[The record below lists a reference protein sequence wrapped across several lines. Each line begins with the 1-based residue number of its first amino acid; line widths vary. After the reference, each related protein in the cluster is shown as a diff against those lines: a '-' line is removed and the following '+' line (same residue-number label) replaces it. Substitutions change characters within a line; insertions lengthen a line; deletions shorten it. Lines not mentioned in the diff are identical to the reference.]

1 MKKKLFVCFALA
13 AGLMMGAIPGMQVSA
28 SGENVI
34 AAEKVT
40 DLDEYTFVADRSVE
54 AFSIHGE
61 ARLALEQHS
70 FDYEAAIEMVENGI
84 IAPLSL
90 YNLPTEA
97 DEESAF
103 SFIDMEGVEED
114 VEVSEASIYANCAHK
129 YQAGV
134 LTGHAENNDGSCN
147 VVSWDAIRCTSC
159 GTIWVLDV
167 IESSYYRVC
176 PH

>member
-61 ARLALEQHS
+61 ARLADHWRQMQKRQPFYLLDCCDEWQ
-70 FDYEAAIEMVENGI
+70 FC
-84 IAPLSL
+84 L
-90 YNLPTEA
+90 Y
-97 DEESAF
+97 
-103 SFIDMEGVEED
+103 
-114 VEVSEASIYANCAHK
+114 Y
-129 YQAGV
+129 
-134 LTGHAENNDGSCN
+134 
-147 VVSWDAIRCTSC
+147 
-159 GTIWVLDV
+159 GTISWK
-167 IESSYYRVC
+167 
-176 PH
+176 